1 MLVETSVT
9 LLTDR
14 RRLAPYGVRGGGPGG
29 LGRNTLIRDGK
40 ETPLPGK
47 VQITLRAGDRLRVET
62 PGGGGYG
69 STRGL

>member
-1 MLVETSVT
+1 MLTDTSVT

-14 RRLAPYGVRGGGPGG
+14 RRLAPYGVLGGGPGG
-29 LGRNTLIRDGK
+29 IGRNTLIRDGK

-69 STRGL
+69 SHEA